1 MSLRKNVAV
10 VGATGA
16 VGRETLRVLEERR
29 FPVGELRLFAS
40 PRSAGTTL
48 RFAGRD
54 VPVRALECVPEEF
67 AGIDIVFVSA
77 GGAVSKRVCPVAAE
91 AGATVIDKSSAF
103 RMEPD
108 VPLVV
113 PEVNSHAIRFRP
125 RRIIANPNCATI
137 QLVVAVAPIHR
148 SAGVRRMVVS
158 TYQSA
163 SGAGEK
169 GRAELEAD
177 ARAFLE
183 GRPPVHSTFARPL
196 GFNCVPLIDRLLDD
210 GFTFEERKTVE
221 ETRKILEAPAMRI
234 AATTVRV
241 PVFVG
246 HCAVVFLELE
256 RPLAPEKTRAILAQA
271 PGIVVMDEPGVGK
284 VPTPRDAAGTDAVYV
299 GRIRQDPSVEHGLAL
314 WVVADNLRKGAATN
328 GVQIAELLLQ
338 QESEGES
345 RQLPFHRGSA
355 LAGEKWNGT

>member
-1 MSLRKNVAV
+1 MPSGKNVAV

-16 VGRETLRVLEERR
+16 VGRETIRVLEQRR

-40 PRSAGTTL
+40 PRSGGTTVP
-48 RFAGRD
+48 FAGRE
-54 VPVRALECVPEEF
+54 VPVRALECVPAEF
-67 AGIDIVFVSA
+67 DGIDLVLVSA
-77 GGAVSKRVCPVAAE
+77 GGAVSQRVCPVAAA

-113 PEVNSHAIRFRP
+113 PEVNPHAIRHRP
-125 RRIIANPNCATI
+125 RGIVANPNCATI
-137 QLVVAVAPIHR
+137 QLVVAVAPLHR
-148 SAGVRRMVVS
+148 VAGIRRMVVS

-177 ARAFLE
+177 TRAFL
-183 GRPPVHSTFARPL
+183 GGGPPVHDVFARPL

-210 GFTFEERKTVE
+210 GSTFEERKTVE
-221 ETRKILEAPAMRI
+221 ETRKILEAPALRI
-234 AATTVRV
+234 AVTTVRV
-241 PVFVG
+241 PVLVG
-246 HCAVVFLELE
+246 HSAAVFLELE
-256 RPLAPEKTRAILAQA
+256 RPLAPEDAWAVLCRA
-271 PGIVVMDEPGVGK
+271 PGVVVVDEPSVGK

-299 GRIRQDPSVEHGLAL
+299 GRIRRDPSVEHGLAL

-328 GVQIAELLLQ
+328 GVQIAELLL
-338 QESEGES
+338 
-345 RQLPFHRGSA
+345 
-355 LAGEKWNGT
+355 